1 MIMIGE
7 IRENLTWKAPQ
18 SPILTKVTWM
28 KVMLPQIT
36 IHLIE
41 DKMKDTLV

>member
-1 MIMIGE
+1 MTGE
-7 IRENLTWKAPQ
+7 IRENLTWRALR

-28 KVMLPQIT
+28 KVMQPQII

-41 DKMKDTLV
+41 EIMKDTLV

>member
-1 MIMIGE
+1 MIMTGE
-7 IRENLTWKAPQ
+7 IRENLTWKALR
-18 SPILTKVTWM
+18 SPTLTKVTWM